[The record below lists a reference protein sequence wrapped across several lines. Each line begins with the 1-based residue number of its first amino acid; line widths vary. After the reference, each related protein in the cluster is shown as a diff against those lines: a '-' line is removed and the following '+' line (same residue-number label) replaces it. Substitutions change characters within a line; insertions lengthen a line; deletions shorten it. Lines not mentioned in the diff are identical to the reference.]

1 MSGADGAVATVPARA
16 ALAGNPSD
24 GYGGAV
30 LAVAFD
36 DRAAWARATPA
47 TASRVTPAAELVS
60 AAVAR
65 LARATGAPVSA
76 SEISW
81 GTTIPRS
88 VGLAGSS
95 AIVIAA
101 LRALCACHDITLAP
115 DALARLALE
124 VETEDLGIAAGLQDR
139 IAQTYG
145 GVMFMDFGSPQRFEP
160 LDPTLLPPLVVA
172 WRPTLGE
179 DSGDIHGNLRDRY
192 ARGER
197 RVHDALAE
205 LGRLAHRARNA
216 VLAGDGDALAAC
228 ADGSF
233 DARARMLELDPRHVA
248 MIETARAAGAGAN
261 YAGSG
266 GAIVCVCRDA
276 AHQQDVIDALA
287 ASGCSA
293 LAPTISATTAR
304 Y

>member
-1 MSGADGAVATVPARA
+1 MTVTDGTVVTVPARA

-36 DRAAWARATPA
+36 DRAAWALVAPA
-47 TASRVTPAAELVS
+47 TTRQVIPPAALVT
-60 AAVAR
+60 AAVTR
-65 LARATGAPVSA
+65 LERMIGTRLST
-76 SEISW
+76 SEVRW
-81 GTTIPRS
+81 GTTIPRA

-95 AIVIAA
+95 AIVIAV
-101 LRALCACHDITLAP
+101 LRALCASHVIRLAP

-124 VETEDLGIAAGLQDR
+124 VETEELGIAAGLQDR
-139 IAQTYG
+139 IAQAYG
-145 GVMFMDFGSPQRFEP
+145 GVTFMDFGSPHRFEP
-160 LDPTLLPPLVVA
+160 LPPDLLPPLVVA
-172 WRPTLGE
+172 WREAHGE
-179 DSGDIHGNLRDRY
+179 DSGIVHGDLRERY

-197 RVHDALAE
+197 RVHDALHDLA
-205 LGRLAHRARNA
+205 RLAHRARDA
-216 VLAGDGDALAAC
+216 VLAGDGEELARC

-233 DARARMLELDPRHVA
+233 DARAAMLDLDPRHVE
-248 MIETARAAGAGAN
+248 MIEVARNAGAGAN

-276 AHQQDVIDALA
+276 AHQTGVIDALTLA
-287 ASGCSA
+287 GCTA
-293 LAPTISATTAR
+293 LAPRITR